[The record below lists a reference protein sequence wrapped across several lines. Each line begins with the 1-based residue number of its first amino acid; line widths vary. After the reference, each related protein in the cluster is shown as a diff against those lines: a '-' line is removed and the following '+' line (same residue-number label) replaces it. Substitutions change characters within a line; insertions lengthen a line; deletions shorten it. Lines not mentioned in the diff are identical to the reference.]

1 MSIDKFAIKAAI
13 FGQGLAGEV
22 AWDGTLTFEEQ
33 FGELEI
39 ETFSVDDFKSEI
51 AFKHITP
58 TPAGITAA
66 FGIMQIDDVVIE
78 GFDSAVSVDE
88 IIVNYIFET
97 AKKSHYSMTSK
108 VDTNDGSFK
117 VMSNSVY
124 ESTEIE
130 IDKGHACSVL
140 IDMSE
145 IKDVQSIEVEEK

>member
-1 MSIDKFAIKAAI
+1 
-13 FGQGLAGEV
+13 
-22 AWDGTLTFEEQ
+22 
-33 FGELEI
+33 
-39 ETFSVDDFKSEI
+39 
-51 AFKHITP
+51 
-58 TPAGITAA
+58 
-66 FGIMQIDDVVIE
+66 
-78 GFDSAVSVDE
+78 
-88 IIVNYIFET
+88 
-97 AKKSHYSMTSK
+97 MTSK